1 MLVLFNFFNT
11 SISFYITQV
20 ITEWI
25 FHVSKN
31 NVHTAKS
38 YPEIKSQNPPNVTF

>member
-11 SISFYITQV
+11 YISLYATQV

-25 FHVSKN
+25 FHFLKN
-31 NVHTAKS
+31 DVHTAKS
-38 YPEIKSQNPPNVTF
+38 YPEIKP